1 MCPHGLLHRV
11 KCRHF
16 HSKEKVKVSWE
27 SLILTVDVTEN
38 ESAMHYSS
46 GVIWTETKR
55 AFINFSWLTLSS
67 INMQERKALIKN
79 HSTIC
84 FNFTRHGNDLRR
96 LEDNRW
102 LKLFGKVMLNFKE
115 KETEI
120 FFRIK
125 DQIDFP
131 CSFIRASI
139 ERISKDPFR
148 YARFSM
154 FRWEKAI
161 FSLGGSAKHHSFDEI
176 CTEAKRRFYSTLEW

>member
-1 MCPHGLLHRV
+1 
-11 KCRHF
+11 
-16 HSKEKVKVSWE
+16 
-27 SLILTVDVTEN
+27 
-38 ESAMHYSS
+38 
-46 GVIWTETKR
+46 
-55 AFINFSWLTLSS
+55 
-67 INMQERKALIKN
+67 MQERKALIKN

-154 FRWEKAI
+154 FR
-161 FSLGGSAKHHSFDEI
+161 
-176 CTEAKRRFYSTLEW
+176 